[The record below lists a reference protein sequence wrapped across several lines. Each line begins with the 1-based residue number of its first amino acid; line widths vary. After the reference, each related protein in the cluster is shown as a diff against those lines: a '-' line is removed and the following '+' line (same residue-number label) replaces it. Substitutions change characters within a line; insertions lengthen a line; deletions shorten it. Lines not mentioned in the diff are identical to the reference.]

1 MGYADVEALC
11 ECSGNE
17 FAIGGLCREH
27 EVPCAGESGEL
38 TRGCGWKIALSLC
51 MLFDGSR

>member
-51 MLFDGSR
+51 MLFDGWR